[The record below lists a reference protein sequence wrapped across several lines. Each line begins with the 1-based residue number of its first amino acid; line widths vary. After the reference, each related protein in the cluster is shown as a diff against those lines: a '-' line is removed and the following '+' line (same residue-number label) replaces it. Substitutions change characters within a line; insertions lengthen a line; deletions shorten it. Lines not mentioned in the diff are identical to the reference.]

1 MMSFGSGT
9 GSGTGSGMGMGFGPG
24 LSPGEITNV
33 TDGVTIVEAAD
44 SGTSILVLN
53 SVSNEYEGLYS
64 CVAVFS
70 DGTNLTSS
78 QAALTYNREF
88 QLS

>member
-1 MMSFGSGT
+1 
-9 GSGTGSGMGMGFGPG
+9 MGMGLRPV
-24 LSPGEITNV
+24 LSSGELTNV
-33 TDGVTIVEAAD
+33 TEGVTIVEAAD

-64 CVAVFS
+64 CVVVLS

-78 QAALTYNREF
+78 QATLTYNREF
-88 QLS
+88 